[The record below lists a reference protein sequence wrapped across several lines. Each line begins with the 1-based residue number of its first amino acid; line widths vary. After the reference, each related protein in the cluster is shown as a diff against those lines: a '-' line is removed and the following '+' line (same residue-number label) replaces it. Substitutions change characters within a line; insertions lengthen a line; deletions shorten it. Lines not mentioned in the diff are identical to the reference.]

1 MRFYEVTNK
10 ELAKEVKEQVERL
23 VEITNKFLEVSVS
36 YGFDGLAMDS
46 VGLSSDIA
54 DVFCRGF
61 YANTNNLTTEQ
72 KRKFK
77 LVSKGRVAVPKKAY
91 EAEVKTALGDLDF
104 NHCYDMVETW
114 NKFVKKGMY
123 AEQSGGFV
131 FEGVHGAHIDGE
143 NVYLA
148 IMAKREQANLN
159 TKALQEIKESEY
171 LKLKGK

>member
-91 EAEVKTALGDLDF
+91 EAEAYKKDYNGNQFESMVYDTLPLFKSDEYAIRDWASNNMNWSDVK
-104 NHCYDMVETW
+104 NHAVCVEFPDDNVDYDDGW
-114 NKFVKKGMY
+114 CN
-123 AEQSGGFV
+123 
-131 FEGVHGAHIDGE
+131 GA
-143 NVYLA
+143 Y
-148 IMAKREQANLN
+148 
-159 TKALQEIKESEY
+159 EIKE
-171 LKLKGK
+171 